1 MAAAQE
7 KARVANQI
15 VGIDLVVN
23 NQYEAAEAHFA
34 RTASSDA
41 GASIGLSELAAG
53 RRGLAALS
61 TSAPLPPRTNV
72 KCEGAGRAGAR
83 GQRAGVNAAEKRVCL
98 AAVGSPL
105 AWCPYSRVWEPAAA
119 RLCLP
124 HRPRANPAPPRTRA
138 AQP

>member
-41 GASIGLSELAAG
+41 GASIGLSELSWLLGAAG
-53 RRGLAALS
+53 S
-61 TSAPLPPRTNV
+61 
-72 KCEGAGRAGAR
+72 
-83 GQRAGVNAAEKRVCL
+83 
-98 AAVGSPL
+98 
-105 AWCPYSRVWEPAAA
+105 
-119 RLCLP
+119 RLCP
-124 HRPRANPAPPRTRA
+124 PAPPSLHEPT
-138 AQP
+138 